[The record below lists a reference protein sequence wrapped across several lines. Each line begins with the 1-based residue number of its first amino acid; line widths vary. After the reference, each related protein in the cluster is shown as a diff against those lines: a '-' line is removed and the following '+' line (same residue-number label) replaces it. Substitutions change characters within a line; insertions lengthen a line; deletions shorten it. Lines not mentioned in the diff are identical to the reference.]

1 MNFACSISVERFHPA
16 CVSAKMQLQKFQM
29 RRRYKVADFEP
40 HIKDSGG
47 IISTIAKN
55 VGCDWLTA
63 KLWIDKNAT
72 LKVLYEAE
80 CETILDVAESV
91 VYGNVQAAAK
101 LQADARKT
109 GAAAIVDSADA
120 KWLLTKK
127 GKRRGYGDETEVKL
141 GWAKEAQEKGLD
153 AERLF
158 DELVKTYASAI
169 QNSENPIDGRGVD
182 SGDKAG

>member
-1 MNFACSISVERFHPA
+1 MSVNY
-16 CVSAKMQLQKFQM
+16 
-29 RRRYKVADFEP
+29 RRYKASDFEP
-40 HIKDSGG
+40 HIKGSGG
-47 IISTIAKN
+47 IISTIAAK
-55 VGCDWLTA
+55 VGCSWETAERWLKTNT
-63 KLWIDKNAT
+63 KLIA
-72 LKVLYEAE
+72 LYDAE

-101 LQADARKT
+101 LQSDARKMGT
-109 GAAAIVDSADA
+109 AAIVDSADA

-127 GKRRGYGDETEVKL
+127 GKRRGYGEETEVKL
-141 GWAKEAQEKGLD
+141 GWATEAKEKGLD